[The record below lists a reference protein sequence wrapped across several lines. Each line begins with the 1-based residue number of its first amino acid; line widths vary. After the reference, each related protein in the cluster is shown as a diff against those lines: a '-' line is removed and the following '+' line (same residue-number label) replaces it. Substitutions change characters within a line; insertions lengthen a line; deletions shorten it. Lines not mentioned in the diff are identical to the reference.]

1 MIFSVDPEERGD
13 RHGPVPGAD
22 LGRHL
27 ARARLVNVSV
37 EKLSAPDV
45 PISDLILNRIS
56 DAGID
61 LLVMGAYGH
70 ARIRELWLGGVTRDL
85 LKSMTGP
92 GAAVALDRSAH
103 RGAPPASRRPK

>member
-1 MIFSVDPEERGD
+1 M
-13 RHGPVPGAD
+13 
-22 LGRHL
+22 
-27 ARARLVNVSV
+27 SV
-37 EKLSAPDV
+37 EKLNAPDV

-85 LKSMTGP
+85 LTSMTVP
-92 GAAVALDRSAH
+92 VLLSH
-103 RGAPPASRRPK
+103 